1 MSKEIMVSI
10 NCTTYNQESYIA
22 DAIESF
28 LMQKTNFKYE
38 ILIHDDASTDNTRSI
53 IKKYEKQYPD
63 IIKPIYQEENKYS
76 KGIKVNYE
84 YNFKR
89 SKGKYIALCE
99 GDDYW
104 TDPYKLQKQ
113 VDYMESNPE
122 CTLCMHMVEAVN
134 ADTKQSLRFIRP
146 YNYNKICSTEEVMMG
161 GGGFV
166 GTNSLLFP
174 KKAFKNAPEFYHNCP
189 VGDYPLQILLTYK
202 GYAYYMN
209 ENMSAYRV
217 NSKNSWS
224 RRMLNVSNEKKI
236 QHIDKV
242 EKMLDGFNIYSN
254 REYENTINKLKKR
267 NEFRRELIKGNLKEL
282 KQHKYKQFYLELGIK
297 TKIKLFITY
306 YLPISEKFIIYLR
319 SKYRNA

>member
-1 MSKEIMVSI
+1 MNNDIMVSI
-10 NCTTYNQESYIA
+10 NCITYNQETYIA

-38 ILIHDDASTDNTRSI
+38 ILIHDDASTDKTTDI
-53 IKKYEKQYPD
+53 IKKYEMQYPD

-76 KGIKVNYE
+76 KGIRVNYE

-113 VDYMESNPE
+113 VDYMEANPT
-122 CTLCMHMVEAVN
+122 CTLCMHSVELIN
-134 ADTKQSLRFIRP
+134 ASTKQQIGLVRP
-146 YNYNKICSTEEVMMG
+146 YSYSTKSSVEDVIIG

-174 KKAFKNAPEFYHNCP
+174 RSIFDNPPKWYFDCP

-202 GYAYYMN
+202 GYAYYID
-209 ENMSAYRV
+209 ENMSVYRTMA
-217 NSKNSWS
+217 KNSWS
-224 RRMLNVSNEKKI
+224 KRVVKGG
-236 QHIDKV
+236 V
-242 EKMLDGFNIYSN
+242 EKYIQLNDKLNIMLDEFNLYSSYKYH
-254 REYENTINKLKKR
+254 EAIILAKKR
-267 NEFRRELIKGNLKEL
+267 NQFNKLIAKNDLKSLKSLEFKD
-282 KQHKYKQFYLELGIK
+282 FYLELPRK
-297 TKIKLFITY
+297 NKIKLLIKY
-306 YLPISEKFIIYLR
+306 YIPISSKLIGYLR
-319 SKYRNA
+319 SKS

>member
-22 DAIESF
+22 DAVESF

-146 YNYNKICSTEEVMMG
+146 YDYNKICSTEEMMMG

-174 KKAFKNAPEFYHNCP
+174 KKAFKNAPKFYLNSP
-189 VGDYPLQILLTYK
+189 VGDYPLQIFLTYK
-202 GYAYYMN
+202 GYAYYMD

-217 NSKNSWS
+217 NANNSWS

-236 QHIDKV
+236 QHMDKID
-242 EKMLDGFNIYSN
+242 KMLDEFNIYSN
-254 REYENTINKLKKR
+254 REYENTINKLKNR
-267 NEFRRELIKGNLKEL
+267 NEFRRELMKGNLKKL
-282 KQHKYKQFYLELGIK
+282 KQHEYKQFYLQLGTK
-297 TKIKLFITY
+297 TKIKLFIIY
-306 YLPISEKFIIYLR
+306 YLPISKKFIIYLR